1 MNMADLFKLIYEHDI
16 RLDQLKERQLDR
28 NTQEVSGSIEDF
40 LKPDP
45 TYSKFYFSGTVL
57 SKKEFGLYCLV
68 HYDEWIDRF
77 TEALAEYHIFRGE
90 DQVSLKEAV
99 EVSKMGEPIILS
111 KTNKNNWTDQD
122 LTLDYNSNVGHKKS
136 GLANVLEGDDLV
148 LYKEP
153 AHNGYDLHLFSKKN
167 IYILFFEQF
176 KKMVSDQF
184 RFFSINGKRVRSERK
199 FYFETWT
206 LDRPPHGAEEVLKD
220 TVL

>member
-1 MNMADLFKLIYEHDI
+1 MEDLFKLIYEHDI

-28 NTQEVSGSIEDF
+28 DTQEVSGSIEDF

-57 SKKEFGLYCLV
+57 SKNEFGLNCMS
-68 HYDEWIDRF
+68 HYDEWLDYF
-77 TEALAEYHIFRGE
+77 EEALKGYHVFCNE
-90 DQVSLKEAV
+90 ALVSLRKAV
-99 EVSKMGEPIILS
+99 EVSKKGEPIILS
-111 KTNKNNWTDQD
+111 KGDRNNWNGLD
-122 LTLDYNSNVGHKKS
+122 LKLESDSNVGHKKS
-136 GLANVLEGDDLV
+136 GLATVLKSDDLV

-167 IYILFFEQF
+167 IYMTFFEQF
-176 KKMVSDQF
+176 KKMISNQF

-206 LDRPPHGAEEVLKD
+206 LDRPPHGVEEVLKE

>member
-1 MNMADLFKLIYEHDI
+1 MADLFKLIFEHDI
-16 RLDQLKERQLDR
+16 RLDQLRERQLDR
-28 NTQEVSGSIEDF
+28 DSQEVSGSVEDF

-57 SKKEFGLYCLV
+57 QDKEFGLSCMSF
-68 HYDEWIDRF
+68 YDKWLDHF
-77 TEALAEYHIFRGE
+77 TEALSEYQAFRGS
-90 DQVSLKEAV
+90 DQISLKEGIKSV
-99 EVSKMGEPIILS
+99 EMGEPLILS
-111 KTNKNNWTDQD
+111 REDVNNWTDQD
-122 LTLDYNSNVGHKKS
+122 LTLEFDSNVGHKKS

-153 AHNGYDLHLFSKKN
+153 AHHGYDLHLFSKKN
-167 IYILFFEQF
+167 IYTSFFEQF
-176 KKMVSDQF
+176 KSMVSEQF

-206 LDRPPHGAEEVLKD
+206 LDRPPHGVEEVFKN

>member
-1 MNMADLFKLIYEHDI
+1 MADLFKLIFEHDI
-16 RLDQLKERQLDR
+16 RLDQLRERQLDR
-28 NTQEVSGSIEDF
+28 DLQEVTGSVEDF

-57 SKKEFGLYCLV
+57 NKNEFGLNCLSY
-68 HYDEWIDRF
+68 YDEWINRF
-77 TEALAEYHIFRGE
+77 SDALSEYQAFRG
-90 DQVSLKEAV
+90 DDRVSLREGINSV
-99 EVSKMGEPIILS
+99 KMGEPLILS
-111 KTNKNNWTDQD
+111 KGDINNWIDQD
-122 LTLDYNSNVGHKKS
+122 LKLEFDSNVGHKKA

-153 AHNGYDLHLFSKKN
+153 AHNGFDLHLFSKEN
-167 IYILFFEQF
+167 IYTSFFEQF
-176 KKMVSDQF
+176 KSMVSEQF

-206 LDRPPHGAEEVLKD
+206 LDRPPHGAEEVFKD

>member
-1 MNMADLFKLIYEHDI
+1 MADLFKLIYEHDI
-16 RLDQLKERQLDR
+16 RLDQLRERQLDR
-28 NTQEVSGSIEDF
+28 DSQEVSGSIEDF

-57 SKKEFGLYCLV
+57 NKKEFGLNCLS

-77 TEALAEYHIFRGE
+77 SEALMEYQVFRDE
-90 DQVSLKEAV
+90 DQVSIKDGIEG
-99 EVSKMGEPIILS
+99 SKMGEPLILS
-111 KTNKNNWTDQD
+111 KSYKNSWTDQD
-122 LTLDYNSNVGHKKS
+122 LKLDYNSNVGHKKS

-153 AHNGYDLHLFSKKN
+153 AHNGYDLHLFSKQN
-167 IYILFFEQF
+167 IYRPFFEQF
-176 KKMVSDQF
+176 KKMVSDEF

-206 LDRPPHGAEEVLKD
+206 LDRPPHGAEEVFKD

>member
-1 MNMADLFKLIYEHDI
+1 MADLFKLIFEHDI
-16 RLDQLKERQLDR
+16 RLDQLRERQLDR
-28 NTQEVSGSIEDF
+28 DSQEISGSVEDF

-57 SKKEFGLYCLV
+57 NKKEFGLNCLL
-68 HYDEWIDRF
+68 HYDEWVDRF
-77 TEALAEYHIFRGE
+77 SDALSEYQVFRGDE
-90 DQVSLKEAV
+90 KVSLKEGIKSV
-99 EVSKMGEPIILS
+99 KMGEPLILS
-111 KTNKNNWTDQD
+111 KGDRNNWTDQD
-122 LTLDYNSNVGHKKS
+122 LTLEFDSNVGHKKS

-153 AHNGYDLHLFSKKN
+153 AHHGFDLHLFSKEN
-167 IYILFFEQF
+167 IYTSFFEQF
-176 KKMVSDQF
+176 KSMVSEQF

-206 LDRPPHGAEEVLKD
+206 LDRPPHGAEEVFKD